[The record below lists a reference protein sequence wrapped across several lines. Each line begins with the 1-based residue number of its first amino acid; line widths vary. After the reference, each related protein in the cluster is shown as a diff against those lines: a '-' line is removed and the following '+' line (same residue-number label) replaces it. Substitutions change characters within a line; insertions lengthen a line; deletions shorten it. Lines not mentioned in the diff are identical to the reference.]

1 MGGLNYIG
9 LMSAIIN
16 FYQFMVYMV
25 WDLMIGVPISN
36 TKQKILAGD
45 NQEDGEKSEKVNK
58 ESKKYEEVD

>member
-1 MGGLNYIG
+1 
-9 LMSAIIN
+9 
-16 FYQFMVYMV
+16 MV